1 MATALRGVLERRFF
15 LAAGCFDVLSAKLA
29 ERAGFDAVHVS
40 GYAVAATQFGV
51 PDIGLL
57 GRTDV
62 LEQSAKIIERVQA
75 PVICDVDAGFGPVT
89 GLVRTVEAFE
99 RAGAAAIHIEDQAEP
114 KRCPA
119 LEGRQVIDAEAFVAK
134 LQAALSARRDPS
146 FMIVARS
153 DADEIGFQELVRR
166 ANLYLEAGADMVM
179 PLLMKVDGRRIETLD
194 PDEQMRWHARL
205 VEEVDGPVL
214 GIAIPPG
221 HTAAEMRSL
230 GYSGLIIT
238 LLGLRAAA
246 NAIASAYRGAI
257 ETGSGESY
265 LAAQSGEMQSHA
277 ELMELLGIARLE
289 EIERAEGQKLD
300 N

>member
-1 MATALRGVLERRFF
+1 MAAALRGLPEGRFF
-15 LAAGCFDVLSAKLA
+15 VAAGCFDVLSAKLA

-62 LEQSAKIIERVQA
+62 LEQSARIIEGVRV

-89 GLVRTVEAFE
+89 SLVRTVESFE
-99 RAGAAAIHIEDQAEP
+99 RAGAAGLHIEDQAEP

-119 LEGRQVIDAEAFVAK
+119 LEGRQVIGAEAFVAK
-134 LQAALSARRDPS
+134 LRVALEARRDPS

-153 DADEIGFQELVRR
+153 DADEVGFEELVRR

-179 PLLMKVDGRRIETLD
+179 PLLMKVEGRRIETLD

-205 VEEVDGPVL
+205 VEEVEGPVL

-221 HTAAEMRSL
+221 HTAADMQAL
-230 GYSGLIIT
+230 GYSGLIMT

-246 NAIASAYRGAI
+246 NALASAYGAAA
-257 ETGSGESY
+257 EGGSGEGY

-277 ELMELLGIARLE
+277 ELMELLGIGRLE
-289 EIERAEGQKLD
+289 EIEKAGEQKPD